1 MQFKDVI
8 GHQNIK
14 EKLIHGVQ
22 KNKVSHAQLFLGDAG
37 YGTLGLSVAYAQYVL
52 CLEKKE
58 NDSCGTC
65 SSCLKINELQHPDL
79 HFSFPTV
86 QADSPVSD
94 SFLENWREQI
104 KKNSYFTLF
113 DWTQVIDIK
122 ERQPI
127 ISVKE
132 SAEIQRKLSLKSYE
146 GGYKIMIIWMADQM
160 NSQCSNKILKILEEP
175 PNKTIFILVSQDSEK
190 LLDTIKS
197 RCQMVNI
204 GRVNN
209 VDMQLHLKN
218 KFGLNQE
225 QSESIASFS
234 EGNIIKAL
242 ELINMDE
249 QEGSLCDNFIGL
261 MRSSYKKNVLEMMN
275 WAEDMAQVGKER
287 QKMFLIYCSHM
298 LRQCIIKNYGNA
310 ENVKL
315 SESELS
321 FLKKFS
327 PFINGNN
334 IREFMKSID
343 DAYYQLDRNANPKIL
358 FTLMCFQSMRLLHK
372 A

>member
-1 MQFKDVI
+1 MQFKDII
-8 GHQNIK
+8 GQDNFK

-22 KNKVSHAQLFLGDAG
+22 KNKISHAQLFTGDAG
-37 YGTLGLSVAYAQYVL
+37 YGALGLSIAYAQYVL
-52 CLEKKE
+52 CLDKKK

-65 SSCLKINELQHPDL
+65 SSCLKINKLQHPDL

-86 QADSPVSD
+86 QIESKTSNP
-94 SFLENWREQI
+94 FLSHWREQV
-104 KKNSYFTLF
+104 KKNPYFTLF
-113 DWTQVIDIK
+113 DWTQIIDIK
-122 ERQPI
+122 GRQPI
-127 ISVKE
+127 ISVWE
-132 SAEIQRKLSLKSYE
+132 SEDIQRKLTLTSYE
-146 GGYKIMIIWMADQM
+146 GGYKVMIIWMADKM

-175 PNKTIFILVSQDSEK
+175 PNKTIFLLVSQDNEI

-197 RCQMVNI
+197 RCQILHLN
-204 GRVNN
+204 RVDNAAIK
-209 VDMQLHLKN
+209 LHLKT
-218 KFGLNQE
+218 KYQLDQE

-275 WAEDMAQVGKER
+275 WAEGMAQIGKER
-287 QKMFLIYCSHM
+287 QKLFLIYCSHM
-298 LRQCIIKNYGNA
+298 LRQCIIKNYGSIDH
-310 ENVKL
+310 VKV

-321 FLKKFS
+321 FINKFS

-358 FTLMCFQSMRLLHK
+358 FTLICFQSMRLLHK

>member
-1 MQFKDVI
+1 MQFKDII
-8 GHQNIK
+8 GQDNFK

-22 KNKVSHAQLFLGDAG
+22 KNKISHAQLFTGDAG
-37 YGTLGLSVAYAQYVL
+37 YGALGLSIAYAQYVL
-52 CLEKKE
+52 CLDKKK

-65 SSCLKINELQHPDL
+65 SSCLKINKLQHPDL

-86 QADSPVSD
+86 QIESKTSNP
-94 SFLENWREQI
+94 FLSHWREQV
-104 KKNSYFTLF
+104 KKNPYFTLF
-113 DWTQVIDIK
+113 DWTQIIDIK
-122 ERQPI
+122 GRQPI
-127 ISVKE
+127 ISVWE
-132 SAEIQRKLSLKSYE
+132 SEDIQRKLTLTSYE
-146 GGYKIMIIWMADQM
+146 GGYKVMIIWMADKM

-175 PNKTIFILVSQDSEK
+175 PNKTIFLLVSQDNEI

-197 RCQMVNI
+197 RCQILHLN
-204 GRVNN
+204 RVDNAAIK
-209 VDMQLHLKN
+209 LHLKT
-218 KFGLNQE
+218 KYQLDQE

-242 ELINMDE
+242 ELINIDE
-249 QEGSLCDNFIGL
+249 QEGSLCDDFIGL
-261 MRSSYKKNVLEMMN
+261 MRSSYKKNVVEMMN
-275 WAEDMAQVGKER
+275 WAEDMAQIGKER
-287 QKMFLIYCSHM
+287 QKLFLIYCSHM
-298 LRQCIIKNYGNA
+298 LRQCIIKNYGSIDH
-310 ENVKL
+310 VKV

-321 FLKKFS
+321 FINKFS

-358 FTLMCFQSMRLLHK
+358 FTLICFQSMRLLHK

>member
-14 EKLIHGVQ
+14 EKLIHGIQ
-22 KNKVSHAQLFLGDAG
+22 KNKVSHAQLFSGDLG
-37 YGTLGLSVAYAQYVL
+37 YGTLGLSIAYAQYVL

-86 QADSPVSD
+86 QIESKTSNP
-94 SFLENWREQI
+94 FLSHWREQI
-104 KKNSYFTLF
+104 KKNSYFTLL
-113 DWTQVIDIK
+113 DWTQAIDIK
-122 ERQPI
+122 RRQPI
-127 ISVKE
+127 ISVYE

-146 GGYKIMIIWMADQM
+146 GGYKITIIWMAEQM
-160 NSQCSNKILKILEEP
+160 NSHCSNKILKILEEP
-175 PNKTIFILVSQDSEK
+175 TSKTIFILVSQDSEN

-197 RCQMVNI
+197 RCQMLHLN
-204 GRVNN
+204 RVDNASLK
-209 VDMQLHLKN
+209 LHLKT
-218 KFGLNQE
+218 KYHLDQK

-234 EGNIIKAL
+234 EGNIIKAE
-242 ELINMDE
+242 ELINLDE

-275 WAEDMAQVGKER
+275 WAEGMAQVGKER

-310 ENVKL
+310 EKVKL

-358 FTLMCFQSMRLLHK
+358 FTLMCFQSMRFLHK

>member
-1 MQFKDVI
+1 MQFKDII
-8 GHQNIK
+8 GQDNFK
-14 EKLIHGVQ
+14 KKLIHGVQ
-22 KNKVSHAQLFLGDAG
+22 KNKISHAQLFAGDAG
-37 YGTLGLSVAYAQYVL
+37 YGTLGLSIAYAQYVL
-52 CLEKKE
+52 CLDKKE

-86 QADSPVSD
+86 QADSMVSD
-94 SFLENWREQI
+94 SFLKNWREQI

-132 SAEIQRKLSLKSYE
+132 SAEIQRKLILKSYE
-146 GGYKIMIIWMADQM
+146 GGYKIMIIWMAEQM
-160 NSQCSNKILKILEEP
+160 NLQCSNKILKILEEP
-175 PNKTIFILVSQDSEK
+175 PNKTIFILVSQDNEN

-218 KFGLNQE
+218 KFGLSQE

-249 QEGSLCDNFIGL
+249 GEGSLCDNFIGL

-310 ENVKL
+310 EHVKL
-315 SESELS
+315 SKSELS
-321 FLKKFS
+321 FLNKFS

-358 FTLMCFQSMRLLHK
+358 FTLMCFQSMRFLHK

>member
-1 MQFKDVI
+1 MQFKDII
-8 GHQNIK
+8 GQDNFK

-22 KNKVSHAQLFLGDAG
+22 KNNLRHAQLFTGAAG
-37 YGTLGLSVAYAQYVL
+37 YGALGLSIAYAQYVL
-52 CLEKKE
+52 CLDKKK

-65 SSCLKINELQHPDL
+65 SSCLKINKLQHPDL

-86 QADSPVSD
+86 QIESKTSNP
-94 SFLENWREQI
+94 FLSHWREQV
-104 KKNSYFTLF
+104 KKNPYFTLF
-113 DWTQVIDIK
+113 DWTQIIDIK
-122 ERQPI
+122 GRQPI
-127 ISVKE
+127 ISVWE
-132 SAEIQRKLSLKSYE
+132 SEDIQRKLTLTSYE
-146 GGYKIMIIWMADQM
+146 GGYKVMIIWMADKM

-175 PNKTIFILVSQDSEK
+175 PNKTIFLLVSQDNEI

-197 RCQMVNI
+197 RCQILHLN
-204 GRVNN
+204 RVDNAAIK
-209 VDMQLHLKN
+209 LHLKT
-218 KFGLNQE
+218 KYQLDQE

-242 ELINMDE
+242 ELINIDE
-249 QEGSLCDNFIGL
+249 QEGSLCDDFIGL
-261 MRSSYKKNVLEMMN
+261 MRSSYKKNVVEMMN
-275 WAEDMAQVGKER
+275 WAEDMAQIGKER
-287 QKMFLIYCSHM
+287 QKLFLIYCSHM
-298 LRQCIIKNYGNA
+298 LRQCIIKNYGSIDH
-310 ENVKL
+310 VKV

-321 FLKKFS
+321 FINKFS

-358 FTLMCFQSMRLLHK
+358 FTLICFQSMRLLHK